1 MTRHLS
7 VPHRLLAATLRELR
21 DAGAASMERL
31 VLWTGEPAADAHVSS
46 LVVPPQEADVD
57 YFHVP
62 PIGMRAVFDA
72 LRPNR
77 HAVLAQVHSHPGVA
91 FHSEADDEWAI
102 VRYEGALSIVV
113 PYFASATTP
122 ETFVQDAAVFV
133 LRADDVWHE
142 VPRGELDHLLEM
154 TP

>member
-1 MTRHLS
+1 
-7 VPHRLLAATLRELR
+7 
-21 DAGAASMERL
+21 MERL
-31 VLWTGEPAADAHVSS
+31 VLWTGDPAVSAHASG
-46 LVVPPQEADVD
+46 LVVPPQEADID

-62 PIGMRAVFDA
+62 PIGMRAVFEA

-122 ETFVQDAAVFV
+122 ETFLEDAAVFV
-133 LRADDVWHE
+133 LGADDVWHE
-142 VPRGELDHLLEM
+142 VSPHQLHYVLEVTPR
-154 TP
+154 

>member
-1 MTRHLS
+1 MRHLS
-7 VPHRLLAATLRELR
+7 VPRSLVAATLHELR
-21 DAGAASMERL
+21 NAGAESKERL
-31 VLWTGEPAADAHVSS
+31 VLWTGQPGPRAHASTM
-46 LVVPPQEADVD
+46 VVPPQDADLD

-62 PIGMRAVFDA
+62 PMGMRAVFDA

-77 HAVLAQVHSHPGVA
+77 HAVLAQIHSHPGEA
-91 FHSEADDEWAI
+91 FHSEVDDEWAI

-113 PYFASATTP
+113 PYFASDTTP
-122 ETFVQDAAVFV
+122 KSFLEDAAVFV

-142 VPRGELDHLLEM
+142 VPPHQLHHLLEM